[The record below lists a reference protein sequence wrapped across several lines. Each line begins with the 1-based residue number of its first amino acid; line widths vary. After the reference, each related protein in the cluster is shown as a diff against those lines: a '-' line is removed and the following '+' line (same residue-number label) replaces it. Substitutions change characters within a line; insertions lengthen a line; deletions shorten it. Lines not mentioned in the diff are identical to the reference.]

1 MKKLLCLIVSVIIFI
16 SVFTIPAFANTIKFS
31 GNNVNCKPGDTV
43 TVSFSATPNSS
54 GIGAAD
60 FTVNYDDSVFT
71 FVDYDKDFPF
81 SNNSLSLGNNKSAGT
96 FKFALASSEGVKQGG
111 TMFTITFKV
120 ANNAVIGKTYLFNL
134 SVNNLTDSSIPAKKL
149 SGNNTSA
156 TVTINET
163 SHTSSIVQRPTSN
176 PSTNVSSSTSSQS
189 TSSQSSSDTTSSSR
203 DDVSSIMQ
211 SETVGNV
218 QQNDLVTDT
227 DTDVTYT
234 DINQFPFNFL
244 SNSRL
249 LNIVIVVLSVIALLL
264 IVLMIIFII
273 IYSNPNKKEK

>member
-1 MKKLLCLIVSVIIFI
+1 MKKLLCLIVSVIIFV
-16 SVFTIPAFANTIKFS
+16 SVFTIPAFANTVRFS
-31 GNNVNCKPGDTV
+31 GNNVNCKTGDTV

-156 TVTINET
+156 TVKIDET
-163 SHTSSIVQRPTSN
+163 SHTSSIIQRPTSN

-189 TSSQSSSDTTSSSR
+189 SSDTTSSSR
-203 DDVSSIMQ
+203 DDDSSTMQ

-227 DTDVTYT
+227 DTDVTNT

-244 SNSRL
+244 SESGL
-249 LNIVIVVLSVIALLL
+249 
-264 IVLMIIFII
+264 
-273 IYSNPNKKEK
+273 